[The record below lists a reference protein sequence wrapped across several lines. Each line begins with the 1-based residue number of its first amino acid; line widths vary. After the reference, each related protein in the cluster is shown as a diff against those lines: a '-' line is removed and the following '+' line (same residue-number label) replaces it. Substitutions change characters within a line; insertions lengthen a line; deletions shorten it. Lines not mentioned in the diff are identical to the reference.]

1 MGNNRKKNVA
11 RIQKD
16 AVWYPKFT
24 PAQARATWEIF
35 GSGHELCYQI
45 SKDDFIK
52 AATKG
57 HLRIEKHVQTV
68 ERLKNESSPTRNWI
82 DVRVGVDGY
91 ENQRGY
97 YCPKGENLWGKRIL
111 RLTQHPFYT
120 NNDIQA
126 QPEVFKNVALRS
138 KDVPYRNMKGLDHVS
153 WFEKMLGLVIEN

>member
-35 GSGHELCYQI
+35 GTGLLCTQI

-57 HLRIEKHVQTV
+57 HLRIEKHIEIV
-68 ERLKNESSPTRNWI
+68 ERLKRDIGLHLNCI
-82 DVRVGVDGY
+82 DVSVGVGGY
-91 ENQRGY
+91 ENLGLSNR
-97 YCPKGENLWGKRIL
+97 PKGQNLVGVRIL
-111 RLTQHPFYT
+111 RIANYRFYT
-120 NNDIQA
+120 NKDIQT
-126 QPEVFKNVALRS
+126 QPEEFTNTPLRS
-138 KDVPYRNMKGLDHVS
+138 EEVPYRNTKGLTNVT
-153 WFEKMLGLVIEN
+153 WFEKMLGLVIED